1 MAITYPL
8 ALPTH
13 TGIAQIELRAIN
25 AVAYSRSPFTFS
37 GQAHAYA
44 GQMWQ
49 ADISLPPMQRADAE
63 QWIAWLISLRGQ
75 LGTFL
80 IGDPSAATP
89 RGLASSLAG
98 TPVVSGAGQT
108 GGSLNITGASRN
120 KTGWLLAGDY
130 IQLGSGS
137 SSTLHKVLQNVNTD
151 GSGNATLD
159 LWPHIR
165 TAPAS
170 GSTVVVSN
178 AKGLFRLSTN
188 EQSWS
193 VNEASIYGVTF
204 GAMEAI

>member
-165 TAPAS
+165 TAPAN

-178 AKGLFRLSTN
+178 AKGLFRLSSN

-193 VNEASIYGVTF
+193 VNEASIYGITF
-204 GAMEAI
+204 GAMEAL